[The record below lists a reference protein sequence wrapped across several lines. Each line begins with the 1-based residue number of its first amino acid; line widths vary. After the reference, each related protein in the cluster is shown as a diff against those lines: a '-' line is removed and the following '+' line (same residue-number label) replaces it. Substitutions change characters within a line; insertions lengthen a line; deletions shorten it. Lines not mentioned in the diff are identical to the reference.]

1 MHPWFSLVVN
11 GTTRLKTINT
21 YDDKLKRKGERLNRS
36 KELVWTLVSL
46 EGFEDW
52 IWNSR
57 FEVSFH
63 SALDSGLLL
72 NQVALVDLRDS
83 GLLDSWTLTH
93 WILRLQTLASHPYP
107 HESLPFQGRMEFYLT
122 QHQLW
127 LAPCTLSLSSCP
139 PLSRSRR
146 ELVPPLQGFLD
157 NCPLQEEVQDF
168 IGWSG

>member
-122 QHQLW
+122 QH
-127 LAPCTLSLSSCP
+127 
-139 PLSRSRR
+139 
-146 ELVPPLQGFLD
+146 
-157 NCPLQEEVQDF
+157 
-168 IGWSG
+168 